1 MKMYKKAFHLLM
13 VLVLLVSFCGQ
24 AFAQGDTGSAE
35 GDVALEDKNLYK
47 DHPLYIDLNL
57 DPANDFDDQNFVV
70 MQEGS
75 VILYASSGM
84 SLDVSEDKS
93 VYTLYNP
100 SGEAKNITPGT
111 PVAYID
117 PGSLQAHIFMPTQV
131 TVQSDRIVFACDP
144 ESMTVEQM
152 LYKVGISGSKTFHFS
167 QNLSFSN
174 PAGTLKFDGLLDGT
188 FFVKVS
194 YNGISVGVETWV
206 AYDLKDAVLDISD
219 NFTQE
224 IPIAKIPF
232 SGIPGVGLEVGVG
245 LGLSV
250 EGDTKISFDMKGG
263 KAGFKG
269 SAGIFEKPRFSSLA
283 QQPALEIQEVIAEG
297 AFEVDLTFGPS
308 FDILS
313 LAGAGCD
320 IAAGIAVAAE
330 MTGDEGG
337 RPVDP
342 MEDVNVRPLNIY
354 NWHVCKELSCVQ
366 GEIDVLAKLEAWLQM
381 AGHVWSVDYDLFR
394 EKYSDFHYS
403 FTFDEFALEPCKH
416 YLYLVDVLVKDTDNK
431 PMKDVEVTYTEVPPY
446 ADRRGVDYIK
456 GTTGED
462 GYVHLY
468 MPEGNVKITAT
479 SWQTDPDDPTGTA
492 HVKKTVD
499 YDVISTPQD
508 QETVIQLPLYHYM
521 ELVYFDENAKGEPVE
536 NMPQPFWIEQDHE
549 GQLPNEVPRREG
561 YQFVQWNTEKDG
573 SGTKYFPG
581 DVIKVE
587 KSNVPLYA
595 IWTQQPV
602 TDFRTITY
610 VANGGVLANNP
621 QIYFRDT
628 DGFILINPW
637 RKDYIFTGW
646 TCPEIGLEDPELQVT
661 VQCTDPVGGSDF
673 INRVYEANWD
683 HIAYNVI
690 WRNWDGSW
698 LEVSREVEYQTI
710 PSYTG
715 PTPVRPSDDQYFY
728 VFTGWTPEIQ
738 AVTEDTSYT
747 AVYKSYP
754 VLKITSSP
762 ADQSVRKDVEVE
774 FTVGVS
780 GGEGTLRYQWYVI
793 PAGETGD
800 PATGAGTA
808 MSGANTATLNV
819 TAYYALSGNR
829 YYCVVEDTIGQKV
842 VSDAATLT
850 VTKTPLVL
858 LSSPKDVSLKKG
870 ETATFTVGVS
880 GGEAPLTY
888 QWYVISAGETGDPAT
903 GAGTAMNGANTA
915 TLNVTA
921 DYALSGNRYYCV
933 VKDTVGQQ
941 VVSDAAK
948 LIVTERPL
956 ILLFS
961 PENASLKKG
970 ETASFAVGVSGGEEP
985 LSYQWYLIPAG
996 ETGDPDAGAGTA
1008 ISGANAATLS
1018 VTADYALNGHRYY
1031 CVVKD
1036 TVGQQ
1041 VVSDAAK
1048 LIVTERPLILLFSP
1062 ENASLKKGE
1071 TASFAVGV
1079 SGGEAPLTYQWYLI
1093 PAGATGA
1100 GTAISG
1106 ANAATLSV
1114 TADYALDGNR
1124 YYCRVEDAVGQQV
1137 TSDAA
1142 ILQVSSPAL
1151 VLLSSP
1157 QNVTRMVGETASF
1170 TVSVSGGVQPY
1181 AYQWYVIQAV
1191 RGGSNL
1197 FPSAL
1202 AETGTPIAGAVADT
1216 LTVTASMQ
1224 LNGNR
1229 YYCAVRD
1236 AVGQEVVSD
1245 SARLDIVQ
1253 LAPQTGDQFPLLP
1266 LLMLLLGSGAILLS
1280 GHVARKKRML

>member
-1 MKMYKKAFHLLM
+1 MMKMYKKAFHLLM

-416 YLYLVDVLVKDTDNK
+416 YLYLVDVLVKDTENK

-549 GQLPNEVPRREG
+549 GQLPNEAPRREG

-610 VANGGVLANNP
+610 VANDGVLANNP

-646 TCPEIGLEDPELQVT
+646 TCPEIGMEDPELQVT

-698 LEVSREVEYQTI
+698 LDVSRDLYDVLPTYE
-710 PSYTG
+710 G
-715 PTPVRPSDDQYFY
+715 PTPVRPSDDNNYYLFA
-728 VFTGWTPEIQ
+728 GWTPEIK
-738 AVTEDTSYT
+738 VVNEDAEYT
-747 AVYKSYP
+747 AVYNAYP
-754 VLKITSSP
+754 LLKLVSSP
-762 ADQSVRKDVEVE
+762 ANQTLRAGQKAV
-774 FTVGVS
+774 FQTVAS
-780 GGEGTLRYQWYVI
+780 GGEGTLTYPWYLI
-793 PAGETGD
+793 PAGQ
-800 PATGAGTA
+800 TGAGTA
-808 MSGANTATLNV
+808 ISGANAATFTV
-819 TAYYALSGNR
+819 TADYALDGNR
-829 YYCVVEDTIGQKV
+829 YYCVVG
-842 VSDAATLT
+842 DA
-850 VTKTPLVL
+850 
-858 LSSPKDVSLKKG
+858 
-870 ETATFTVGVS
+870 
-880 GGEAPLTY
+880 
-888 QWYVISAGETGDPAT
+888 I
-903 GAGTAMNGANTA
+903 
-915 TLNVTA
+915 
-921 DYALSGNRYYCV
+921 
-933 VKDTVGQQ
+933 GQQ
-941 VVSDAAK
+941 VTSNSATLRVVES
-948 LIVTERPL
+948 PL
-956 ILLFS
+956 VLLFS

-970 ETASFAVGVSGGEEP
+970 ETATFAVGVSGGEGT
-985 LSYQWYLIPAG
+985 LTYQWYLIPAG
-996 ETGDPDAGAGTA
+996 QTGAGTA
-1008 ISGANAATLS
+1008 ISGANAATFT
-1018 VTADYALNGHRYY
+1018 VTADYALDGNRYY
-1031 CVVKD
+1031 CVVGD
-1036 TVGQQ
+1036 AIGQQ
-1041 VVSDAAK
+1041 VTSNSATLRVVESPLVLLFSPENASLKKGETATFAVGVSGGEGTLTYQWYLIPAGQTGAGAAISGANAATLTVTADYALDGNRYYCVVGDAIGQQVSSDAATLRVVK
-1048 LIVTERPLILLFSP
+1048 SPLVLLFSP

-1114 TADYALDGNR
+1114 TADYTLDGNR

-1216 LTVTASMQ
+1216 LTVTAGMQ